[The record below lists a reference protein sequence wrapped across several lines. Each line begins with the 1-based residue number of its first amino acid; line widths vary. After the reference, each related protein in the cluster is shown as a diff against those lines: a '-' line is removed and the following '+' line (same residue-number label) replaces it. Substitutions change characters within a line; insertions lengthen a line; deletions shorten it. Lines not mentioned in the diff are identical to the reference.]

1 MSMTILELLILIL
14 IFIAFNLEDCWDAG
28 ESLLTY
34 LINLT

>member
-1 MSMTILELLILIL
+1 MSMTILEILIL